1 MCPRKF
7 SEVTG
12 NEKKMKYTVHD
23 YMIIITLKV
32 CRPYYKN
39 DNPWSWLK

>member
-12 NEKKMKYTVHD
+12 NEKKNEVND

-39 DNPWSWLK
+39 DNPWSCFK